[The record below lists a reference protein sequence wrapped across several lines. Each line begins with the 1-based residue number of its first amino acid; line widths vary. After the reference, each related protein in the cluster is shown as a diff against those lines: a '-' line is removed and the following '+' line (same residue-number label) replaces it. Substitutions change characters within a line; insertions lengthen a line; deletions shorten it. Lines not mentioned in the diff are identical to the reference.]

1 MKRENE
7 ISETIKELE
16 KVLSDGCP
24 IDRVHCQNC
33 YFWRGR
39 CDYDRVIVA
48 KGLVN
53 IGVKE

>member
-53 IGVKE
+53 RC